1 MQSVR
6 SSFFRQ
12 STFHNL
18 VRSLHV
24 GFQGLTGRIK
34 AAGQML
40 VLWFLPIDLR
50 YPSW

>member
-6 SSFFRQ
+6 SSFFRE

-18 VRSLHV
+18 
-24 GFQGLTGRIK
+24 GLTGRIK